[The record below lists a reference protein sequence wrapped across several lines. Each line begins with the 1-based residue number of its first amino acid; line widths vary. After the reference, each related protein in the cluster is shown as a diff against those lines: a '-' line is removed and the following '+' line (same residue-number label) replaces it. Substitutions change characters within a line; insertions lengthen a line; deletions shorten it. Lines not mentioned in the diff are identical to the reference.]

1 MEVSGKKK
9 NPNLDTTVYCQPCGK
24 RTVAEGFCQ
33 TCEEYMCT
41 PCIESHTKFRM
52 SRNHIM
58 SSKDEMPAFNSST
71 KQLDIGD
78 TEYCK
83 YHPREMIKF
92 YCPTHDDLGCSDCIV
107 LDHRNCVVDY
117 INDVSK
123 SFVDG
128 REFEW
133 LTQYRNQ
140 FECILTESIFH
151 VKEIYDKVQIQ
162 SKNEINNLGKIRAKV
177 IDYLDR
183 REKELLDNI
192 KEVKTED
199 ESLLAALKTEFVS
212 TKARLEAMRTKMTS
226 EDLSVNQRYVA
237 TRRAKKELR
246 ETEGKLEKMA
256 GRLKARKIWFSMDT
270 ATWQLLESSTG
281 LGRLNVSGEFR
292 REIPA
297 HVPDLSTMA
306 WKKEADIE
314 VSTLPSENLYG
325 ENFCSITGSALMSPG
340 LILIAHNG
348 NQSVKL
354 LDVTANSI
362 RSRLQLP
369 GQPWDVCV
377 LPDNKAAVTIPE
389 KAIVQLLKKST
400 KGGKLVLD
408 RKIEVSDGCRGIAF
422 YDNHLYISFIRYAR
436 IEVMTI
442 SGSIAKTIRTYMGQ
456 TSFQTPNYLTV
467 SAFTQPT
474 LYVSDYNSNTVLQL
488 SMDMKVLREYQ
499 NEQLKGP
506 MSVVAVGSGQLF
518 VCGGDSNNVMLL
530 TERDGNMVEILG
542 EKDGLMKPSLVT
554 RLLSYVIGP
563 QGLYTATFC
572 PRTRHILIGKG
583 YSNTLKVFK

>member
-1 MEVSGKKK
+1 MEVFGKIK
-9 NPNLDTTVYCQPCGK
+9 NPDLDKRSGDTTVYCQPCKK
-24 RTVAEGFCQ
+24 RIVAKGFCQ

-58 SSKDEMPAFNSST
+58 SSKDEMPTFNPST
-71 KQLDIGD
+71 KQSDIGD

-83 YHPREMIKF
+83 YHPREMVKF

-117 INDVSK
+117 ITDVSK

-133 LTQYRNQ
+133 LTQFRNQ
-140 FECILTESIFH
+140 FENILSESILN
-151 VKEIYDKVQIQ
+151 VKEIYDKVQNQ
-162 SKNEINNLGKIRAKV
+162 AKVEINKLRKIRANV
-177 IDYLDR
+177 IYYLDR

-192 KEVKTED
+192 RKVKTED
-199 ESLLAALKTEFVS
+199 ESLLAALKTEFES
-212 TKARLEAMRTKMTS
+212 TKAKLEAMRTKMTS
-226 EDLSVNQRYVA
+226 EDVSVNQRYVA
-237 TRRAKKELR
+237 ARRAKKELR
-246 ETEGKLEKMA
+246 ETEGELEKMA
-256 GRLKARKIWFSMDT
+256 GRLKARKIRFCVDK
-270 ATWQLLESSTG
+270 ATWLLLESSTG
-281 LGRLNVSGEFR
+281 LGRLDVSGEFR
-292 REIPA
+292 MEIPA

-314 VSTLPSENLYG
+314 VSTLPGENLHG
-325 ENFCSITGSALMSPG
+325 DNFCSISGSALLSPG
-340 LILIAHNG
+340 LILLAHKG

-354 LDVTANSI
+354 LDVTAYSV
-362 RSRLQLP
+362 RSCLQFQ

-377 LPDNKAAVTIPE
+377 LPDDKAAVTIPE
-389 KAIVQLLKKST
+389 KAIVQLLST
-400 KGGKLVLD
+400 KRREL
-408 RKIEVSDGCRGIAF
+408 
-422 YDNHLYISFIRYAR
+422 
-436 IEVMTI
+436 
-442 SGSIAKTIRTYMGQ
+442 
-456 TSFQTPNYLTV
+456 TPNYLTV

-488 SMDMKVLREYQ
+488 SMDGEVLREYQ

-506 MSVVAVGSGQLF
+506 MSVVAVGFGQLF

-542 EKDGLMKPSLVT
+542 EKNGLMKPSLT
-554 RLLSYVIGP
+554 LFKDP
-563 QGLYTATFC
+563 FLYSFDC
-572 PRTRHILIGKG
+572 M
-583 YSNTLKVFK
+583 LKPVDDAVDDEVDDAVDERE